1 MGKFILKRFLSA
13 IPVMLIIL
21 VLVFCLMRMVPG
33 NPMYTIQADANM
45 TEEEMYMLQE
55 KYGLNGTI
63 FEQFWAYIKRVAVGD
78 WGESY
83 FNGKPVFENIFSRME
98 PTILITILSTFIT
111 LILGVPIGMYCAT
124 HHNSKMDLVLSSTSM
139 LFTIVPSFCF
149 GVGLMYIFAFK
160 LRWFPLGEP
169 YVYIEKGGLWE
180 SLRHVFLP
188 SLAIGLSG
196 MAGYARHTRSQ
207 MLDVLNSDY
216 IRTARAK
223 GLADRKVYYRH
234 ALRNVLSYMITMV
247 SGTITVNL
255 GGATVLEKVFNI
267 QGVGLLSYSS
277 LFGKDYPQEQAI
289 LIFFAAIFVFM
300 NIFLDII
307 YKVLDPRVEL
317 D

>member
-1 MGKFILKRFLSA
+1 
-13 IPVMLIIL
+13 MLI
-21 VLVFCLMRMVPG
+21 
-33 NPMYTIQADANM
+33 
-45 TEEEMYMLQE
+45 
-55 KYGLNGTI
+55 
-63 FEQFWAYIKRVAVGD
+63 
-78 WGESY
+78 
-83 FNGKPVFENIFSRME
+83 
-98 PTILITILSTFIT
+98 
-111 LILGVPIGMYCAT
+111 
-124 HHNSKMDLVLSSTSM
+124 SSTSM

-149 GVGLMYIFAFK
+149 GVGLLYVFAFK
-160 LRWFPLGEP
+160 LQWFPLYG
-169 YVYIEKGGLWE
+169 YQYIEKVGLAT

-196 MAGYARHTRSQ
+196 MASYARHTRAQ

-223 GLADRKVYYRH
+223 GLGNNKVHYRH

-307 YKVLDPRVEL
+307 YKVLDPRIEL

>member
-1 MGKFILKRFLSA
+1 MGKFIIKRFLSA

-21 VLVFCLMRMVPG
+21 ILVFCLMRMVPG
-33 NPMYTIQADANM
+33 NPMYTIQADASM
-45 TEEEMYMLQE
+45 TEEELFLLQE

-63 FEQFWAYIKRVAVGD
+63 FEQFWAYMKRVAVGD

-83 FNGKPVFENIFSRME
+83 FNGKPVFENIFARME
-98 PTILITILSTFIT
+98 PTILITLMSTTIV
-111 LILGVPIGMYCAT
+111 LLLGVPMGMYCAT
-124 HHNSKMDLVLSSTSM
+124 HHNSKLDMLISSTSM

-149 GVGLMYIFAFK
+149 GIGILYVFAFK
-160 LRWFPLGEP
+160 LGWFPLYG
-169 YVYIEKGGLWE
+169 YQYIEKAGLWT
-180 SLRHVFLP
+180 SLKHVFLP

-196 MAGYARHTRSQ
+196 MASYARHTRAQ

-223 GLADRKVYYRH
+223 GLGNNKVHYRH

-307 YKVLDPRVEL
+307 YKILDPRIEL

>member
-1 MGKFILKRFLSA
+1 MGKFVVKRFLSA

-21 VLVFCLMRMVPG
+21 ILVFCLMRMVPG
-33 NPMYTIQADANM
+33 NPMYTIQADASM
-45 TEEEMYMLQE
+45 TEEELFMLQE

-63 FEQFWAYIKRVAVGD
+63 IEQFFAYMKRVAQGD

-83 FNGKPVFENIFSRME
+83 FNGKPVFENIFARME
-98 PTILITILSTFIT
+98 PTILITIMSTFIT

-124 HHNSKMDLVLSSTSM
+124 HHNSRLDLILSSASM

-149 GVGLMYIFAFK
+149 GVGLLYVFAFK
-160 LRWFPLGEP
+160 LQWFPLFG
-169 YVYIEKGGLWE
+169 YQYIEKVGLWE
-180 SLRHVFLP
+180 SMRHVFLP

-223 GLADRKVYYRH
+223 GMPDRLVHYRH

-255 GGATVLEKVFNI
+255 GGATVMEKVFNI
-267 QGVGLLSYSS
+267 QGVGLLSYTS
-277 LFGKDYPQEQAI
+277 LSGKDYPQEQAI

-300 NIFLDII
+300 NIFLDIV
-307 YKVLDPRVEL
+307 YKLLDPRVEL

>member
-1 MGKFILKRFLSA
+1 LGKFILKRFLSA

-33 NPMYTIQADANM
+33 NPMYTIQADASM
-45 TEEEMYMLQE
+45 TEEELYLLQE

-63 FEQFWAYIKRVAVGD
+63 FEQFWAYMKRVAVGD

-83 FNGKPVFENIFSRME
+83 FNGKPVFENIFARME
-98 PTILITILSTFIT
+98 PTILITVMSTTIV
-111 LILGVPIGMYCAT
+111 LLLGVPMGMYCAT
-124 HHNSKMDLVLSSTSM
+124 HHNSKLDMLISSTSM

-149 GVGLMYIFAFK
+149 GIGLLYVFAFK
-160 LRWFPLGEP
+160 LQWFPLYG
-169 YVYIEKGGLWE
+169 YQYIEKVGLWT
-180 SLRHVFLP
+180 SLQHVFLP

-196 MAGYARHTRSQ
+196 MASYARHTRAQ

-307 YKVLDPRVEL
+307 YKILDPRIEL

>member
-1 MGKFILKRFLSA
+1 MGKFVVKRFLSA

-21 VLVFCLMRMVPG
+21 ILVFCLMRMVPG
-33 NPMYTIQADANM
+33 NPMYTIQADASM
-45 TEEEMYMLQE
+45 TEEELFMLQE

-63 FEQFWAYIKRVAVGD
+63 FEQFFAYMKRVAQGD

-83 FNGKPVFENIFSRME
+83 FNGKPVFENIFARME
-98 PTILITILSTFIT
+98 PTILITIMSTFIT

-124 HHNSKMDLVLSSTSM
+124 HHNSRMDLMLSSASM

-149 GVGLMYIFAFK
+149 GVGLLYVLAFK
-160 LRWFPLGEP
+160 LQWFPLFG
-169 YVYIEKGGLWE
+169 YQYIEKVGLWE
-180 SLRHVFLP
+180 SMRHVFLP

-223 GLADRKVYYRH
+223 GMPDRLVHYRH

-267 QGVGLLSYSS
+267 QGVGLLSYTS
-277 LFGKDYPQEQAI
+277 LSGKDYPQEQAI

-300 NIFLDII
+300 NIFLDIV
-307 YKVLDPRVEL
+307 YKLLDPRVEL

>member
-1 MGKFILKRFLSA
+1 LGKFILKRFLSA
-13 IPVMLIIL
+13 IPVLLLIL
-21 VLVFCLMRMVPG
+21 VMVFCLMRMVPG
-33 NPMYTIQADANM
+33 NPMYTLQADASL
-45 TEEEMYMLQE
+45 TQEEMEYLQE

-63 FEQFWAYIKRVAVGD
+63 FEQFWAFIKRAAVGD
-78 WGESY
+78 WGTSY
-83 FNGKPVFENIFSRME
+83 FNGKPVFSNIFARME
-98 PTILITILSTFIT
+98 PTILITIMGTLIT
-111 LILGVPIGMYCAT
+111 LLLGVPMGMYCAT
-124 HHNSKMDLVLSSTSM
+124 HHNSKLDMLISSTSM

-149 GVGLMYIFAFK
+149 GVGLLYVFAFK
-160 LRWFPLGEP
+160 LKWFPLYGYE
-169 YVYIEKGGLWE
+169 YIEKVGLWE
-180 SLRHVFLP
+180 SVHHVFLP

-196 MAGYARHTRSQ
+196 MASYARHTRAQ

-223 GLADRKVYYRH
+223 GLSDNKVHYKH

-255 GGATVLEKVFNI
+255 GGATVLEKVFNVE
-267 QGVGLLSYSS
+267 GVGLLSYSS

-289 LIFFAAIFVFM
+289 LIFFGAIFVFM

-307 YKVLDPRVEL
+307 YKILDPRIEL

>member
-1 MGKFILKRFLSA
+1 MLSA
-13 IPVMLIIL
+13 IPVLLVILIL
-21 VLVFCLMRMVPG
+21 VFSLMRMIPG
-33 NPMYTIQADANM
+33 NPMYSLQADSNM
-45 TEEEMYMLQE
+45 TEEELIMMQE
-55 KYGLNGTI
+55 KYGLNGSI
-63 FEQFWAYIKRVAVGD
+63 FEQFFRYLKNIVKGD
-78 WGESY
+78 WGTSF

-98 PTILITILSTFIT
+98 PTILITVFATIISL
-111 LILGVPIGMYCAT
+111 LLGVPIGIYAAT
-124 HHNSKMDLVLSSTSM
+124 HHNSKLDYILSSTSM
-139 LFTIVPSFCF
+139 IFTIVPSFCF
-149 GVGLMYIFAFK
+149 GVGLLYLFAFK
-160 LRWFPLGEP
+160 LKWFPLSSYE
-169 YVYIEKGGLWE
+169 YIEKGGFWN
-180 SLRHVFLP
+180 SIWHIFLP

-223 GLADRKVYYRH
+223 GLSDRKVYYRH
-234 ALRNVLSYMITMV
+234 ALRNVMSFLITMV

-289 LIFFAAIFVFM
+289 LIFFAVIFVFT
-300 NIFLDII
+300 NILLDIV
-307 YKVLDPRVEL
+307 YKLLDPRVQL

>member
-1 MGKFILKRFLSA
+1 MGKFIIKRFLSA

-83 FNGKPVFENIFSRME
+83 FNGQPVFKNNFGRME
-98 PTILITILSTFIT
+98 PTILITLMSTFFT

-124 HHNSKMDLVLSSTSM
+124 HHNSRLDMLLSGTSM

-149 GVGLMYIFAFK
+149 GVGLLYVFAFK
-160 LRWFPLGEP
+160 LKLFPLYG
-169 YVYIEKGGLWE
+169 YQYIEKVGLLQA
-180 SLRHVFLP
+180 LRHVFLP
-188 SLAIGLSG
+188 SMAIGLSG
-196 MAGYARHTRSQ
+196 MASYARHTRAQ

-223 GLADRKVYYRH
+223 GLADRKVHYRH

-267 QGVGLLSYSS
+267 FSITFHS
-277 LFGKDYPQEQAI
+277 E
-289 LIFFAAIFVFM
+289 
-300 NIFLDII
+300 N
-307 YKVLDPRVEL
+307 
-317 D
+317 

>member
-1 MGKFILKRFLSA
+1 MAKFILKRFLSA

-21 VLVFCLMRMVPG
+21 VMVFCLMRMVPG

-45 TEEEMYMLQE
+45 TEEELYMLQE

-63 FEQFWAYIKRVAVGD
+63 LDQFWAYIKRVAVGD

-83 FNGKPVFENIFSRME
+83 FNGQPVFSNIFARME
-98 PTILITILSTFIT
+98 PTILITLLSTFIT

-124 HHNSKMDLVLSSTSM
+124 HHNSKMDLVLSSASM

-149 GVGLMYIFAFK
+149 GVGLMYVFAFK
-160 LRWFPLGEP
+160 LQWFPLGET
-169 YVYIEKGGLWE
+169 YEYIEKVGLWG

-207 MLDVLNSDY
+207 MLDVLGSDY

-223 GLADRKVYYRH
+223 GLADRNVYYRH

-255 GGATVLEKVFNI
+255 GGATVLEKVFTI

-289 LIFFAAIFVFM
+289 LIFFAAIFVFT

-307 YKVLDPRVEL
+307 YKILDPRIEL

>member
-1 MGKFILKRFLSA
+1 MLKFTVKRVLSA
-13 IPVMLIIL
+13 IPVLLVILIL
-21 VLVFCLMRMVPG
+21 VFSLMRMIPG
-33 NPMYTIQADANM
+33 NPMYSLQADSNM
-45 TEEEMYMLQE
+45 TEEELIMMQE
-55 KYGLNGTI
+55 KYGLNGSI
-63 FEQFWAYIKRVAVGD
+63 FEQFFRYLKNIVKGD
-78 WGESY
+78 WGTSF

-98 PTILITILSTFIT
+98 PTILITVFATIISL
-111 LILGVPIGMYCAT
+111 LLGVPIGIYAAT
-124 HHNSKMDLVLSSTSM
+124 HHNSKLDYILSSTSM
-139 LFTIVPSFCF
+139 IFTIVPSFCF
-149 GVGLMYIFAFK
+149 GVGLLYLFAFK
-160 LRWFPLGEP
+160 LKWFPLSSYE
-169 YVYIEKGGLWE
+169 YIEKGGFWN
-180 SLRHVFLP
+180 SIWHIFLP

-223 GLADRKVYYRH
+223 GLSDRKVYYRH
-234 ALRNVLSYMITMV
+234 ALRNVMSFLITMV

-289 LIFFAAIFVFM
+289 LIFFAVIFVFT
-300 NIFLDII
+300 NILLDIV
-307 YKVLDPRVEL
+307 YKLLDPRVQL

>member
-1 MGKFILKRFLSA
+1 MLKFTVKRVLSA
-13 IPVMLIIL
+13 IPVLLVILIL
-21 VLVFCLMRMVPG
+21 VFSLMRMIPG
-33 NPMYTIQADANM
+33 NPMYSLQADSNM
-45 TEEEMYMLQE
+45 TEEELILMQE
-55 KYGLNGTI
+55 KYGLNGSI
-63 FEQFWAYIKRVAVGD
+63 FEQFFRYLKNIVKGD
-78 WGESY
+78 WGTSF

-98 PTILITILSTFIT
+98 PTILITVFAT
-111 LILGVPIGMYCAT
+111 LISLLLGVPIGIYAAT
-124 HHNSKMDLVLSSTSM
+124 HHNSKLDYILSSTSM
-139 LFTIVPSFCF
+139 IFTIVPSFCF
-149 GVGLMYIFAFK
+149 GVGLLYLFAFK
-160 LRWFPLGEP
+160 LKWFPLSSYE
-169 YVYIEKGGLWE
+169 YIEKGGFWN
-180 SLRHVFLP
+180 SIWHIFLP

-223 GLADRKVYYRH
+223 GLSDRKVYYRH
-234 ALRNVLSYMITMV
+234 ALRNVMSFLITMV

-289 LIFFAAIFVFM
+289 LIFFAVIFVFT
-300 NIFLDII
+300 NILLDIV
-307 YKVLDPRVEL
+307 YKLLDPRVQL

>member
-1 MGKFILKRFLSA
+1 MGKFVIKRFLSA
-13 IPVMLIIL
+13 IPVLLIIL
-21 VLVFCLMRMVPG
+21 ILVFCLMRMIPG
-33 NPMYTIQADANM
+33 NPMYSIQADANM
-45 TEEEMYMLQE
+45 TEEELHMLQE

-63 FEQFWAYIKRVAVGD
+63 FEQFFAYIKRIAKGD
-78 WGESY
+78 WGTSY
-83 FNGKPVFENIFSRME
+83 FNGQPVFENIFARME
-98 PTILITILSTFIT
+98 PTILITIMSTFIT
-111 LILGVPIGMYCAT
+111 LILGVPIGMYAAT
-124 HHNSKMDLVLSSTSM
+124 HHNSKLDYILSSTSM

-149 GVGLMYIFAFK
+149 GVGLLYIFSFK
-160 LRWFPLGEP
+160 LKLFPLYG
-169 YVYIEKGGLWE
+169 YQYIEKVGLWE
-180 SLRHVFLP
+180 SMRHVFLP

-223 GLADRKVYYRH
+223 GLPDRLVYYRH
-234 ALRNVLSYMITMV
+234 ALRNVLSFMITMV

-289 LIFFAAIFVFM
+289 LIFFASIFVFM
-300 NIFLDII
+300 NIFLDIV
-307 YKVLDPRVEL
+307 YKILDPRVEL

>member
-1 MGKFILKRFLSA
+1 MTKRKGKKRRITVSAVVVFLVVIVLLVQGAMKQPEIIRNKERIDDLKGQVQSH
-13 IPVMLIIL
+13 
-21 VLVFCLMRMVPG
+21 
-33 NPMYTIQADANM
+33 
-45 TEEEMYMLQE
+45 QE
-55 KYGLNGTI
+55 KLDDL
-63 FEQFWAYIKRVAVGD
+63 EK
-78 WGESY
+78 
-83 FNGKPVFENIFSRME
+83 
-98 PTILITILSTFIT
+98 LSEKVDT
-111 LILGVPIGMYCAT
+111 
-124 HHNSKMDLVLSSTSM
+124 D
-139 LFTIVPSFCF
+139 
-149 GVGLMYIFAFK
+149 
-160 LRWFPLGEP
+160 E
-169 YVYIEKGGLWE
+169 YIEKVGLWG

-207 MLDVLNSDY
+207 MLDVLGSDY

-223 GLADRKVYYRH
+223 GLADRNVYYRH

-277 LFGKDYPQEQAI
+277 LTDQDYPQEQAI
-289 LIFFAAIFVFM
+289 LIFFAAIFVFT

-307 YKVLDPRVEL
+307 YKVLDPRIEL

>member
-1 MGKFILKRFLSA
+1 MGKFIIKRFLSA

-21 VLVFCLMRMVPG
+21 VLVFSLMRMVPG

-45 TEEEMYMLQE
+45 TEEELFMLQE

-63 FEQFWAYIKRVAVGD
+63 FEQFWVFIKRAAVGD
-78 WGESY
+78 WGTSY
-83 FNGKPVFENIFSRME
+83 FNGQPVFSNIFARME
-98 PTILITILSTFIT
+98 PTILITLMSTTIV
-111 LILGVPIGMYCAT
+111 LILGVPMGMYCAT
-124 HHNSKMDLVLSSTSM
+124 HHNSKLDMLISSTSM

-149 GVGLMYIFAFK
+149 GVGLLYVFAFK
-160 LRWFPLGEP
+160 LQWFPLYG
-169 YVYIEKGGLWE
+169 YQYIEKVGLWT
-180 SLRHVFLP
+180 SMRHVFLP
-188 SLAIGLSG
+188 SLSIGLSG
-196 MAGYARHTRSQ
+196 MASYARHTRAQ
-207 MLDVLNSDY
+207 MLDVLGSDY

-223 GLADRKVYYRH
+223 GLGNNKVNYRH

-307 YKVLDPRVEL
+307 YKVLDPRIEL

>member
-1 MGKFILKRFLSA
+1 MGKFIIKRVISA
-13 IPVMLIIL
+13 IPVMFLIL

-45 TEEEMYMLQE
+45 TEEELYLLQE

-63 FEQFWAYIKRVAVGD
+63 FEQFWAFIKRAATGD
-78 WGESY
+78 WGTSY
-83 FNGKPVFENIFSRME
+83 FNGQPVFSNIFARME
-98 PTILITILSTFIT
+98 PTILITLMSTFFV
-111 LILGVPIGMYCAT
+111 LILGVPMGMYCAT
-124 HHNSKMDLVLSSTSM
+124 HHNSKLDMLISSTSM

-149 GVGLMYIFAFK
+149 GVGLLYVFAFK
-160 LRWFPLGEP
+160 LQWFPLYG
-169 YVYIEKGGLWE
+169 YQYIEKVGLWT

-196 MAGYARHTRSQ
+196 MASYARHTRAQ

-223 GLADRKVYYRH
+223 GLADNKVNYRH

-307 YKVLDPRVEL
+307 YKILDPRIEL

>member
-1 MGKFILKRFLSA
+1 MLKFTVKRVLSA
-13 IPVMLIIL
+13 IPVLLVILIL
-21 VLVFCLMRMVPG
+21 VFSLMRMIPG
-33 NPMYTIQADANM
+33 NPMYSLQADSNM
-45 TEEEMYMLQE
+45 TEEELIMMQE
-55 KYGLNGTI
+55 KYGLNGSI
-63 FEQFWAYIKRVAVGD
+63 FEQFFRYLKNIVKGD
-78 WGESY
+78 WGTSF

-98 PTILITILSTFIT
+98 PTILITVFAT
-111 LILGVPIGMYCAT
+111 LISLLLGVPIGIYAAT
-124 HHNSKMDLVLSSTSM
+124 HHNSKLDYILSSTSM
-139 LFTIVPSFCF
+139 IFTIVPSFCF
-149 GVGLMYIFAFK
+149 GVGLLYLFAFK
-160 LRWFPLGEP
+160 LKWFPLSSYE
-169 YVYIEKGGLWE
+169 YIEKGGFWN
-180 SLRHVFLP
+180 SIWHIFLP

-223 GLADRKVYYRH
+223 GLSDRKVYYRH
-234 ALRNVLSYMITMV
+234 ALRNVMSFLITMV

-289 LIFFAAIFVFM
+289 LIFFAVIFVFT
-300 NIFLDII
+300 NILLDIV
-307 YKVLDPRVEL
+307 YKLLDPRVQL

>member
-1 MGKFILKRFLSA
+1 MGKFVIKRFLSA

-83 FNGKPVFENIFSRME
+83 FNGQPVFKNIFARME
-98 PTILITILSTFIT
+98 PTILITLMSTFFT

-124 HHNSKMDLVLSSTSM
+124 HHNSKLDMLLSSTSM

-149 GVGLMYIFAFK
+149 GVGLLYVFAFK
-160 LRWFPLGEP
+160 LKLFPLYGYE
-169 YVYIEKGGLWE
+169 YIEKVGLWK
-180 SLRHVFLP
+180 SLHHVLLP
-188 SLAIGLSG
+188 SLSIGLSG
-196 MAGYARHTRSQ
+196 MASYARHTRAQ

-223 GLADRKVYYRH
+223 GLADRKVHYRH

-300 NIFLDII
+300 NIFLDIV
-307 YKVLDPRVEL
+307 YKILDPRIEL

>member
-63 FEQFWAYIKRVAVGD
+63 FEQFWAYLKRIAVGD

-83 FNGKPVFENIFSRME
+83 FNGQPVFSNIFGRME
-98 PTILITILSTFIT
+98 PTILITLLSTFIT

-124 HHNSKMDLVLSSTSM
+124 HHNSKMDLMLSSTSM

-149 GVGLMYIFAFK
+149 GVGLMYVFAFK
-160 LRWFPLGEP
+160 LGWFPLGMPYEP
-169 YVYIEKGGLWE
+169 IEKGGLWNA
-180 SLRHVFLP
+180 LHHVFLP
-188 SLAIGLSG
+188 SLSIGLSG
-196 MAGYARHTRSQ
+196 MASYARHTRAQ

-223 GLADRKVYYRH
+223 GLGNRQIYYRH

-255 GGATVLEKVFNI
+255 GGATISEKVFNI

-307 YKVLDPRVEL
+307 YKILDPRVEL

>member
-1 MGKFILKRFLSA
+1 
-13 IPVMLIIL
+13 MLIIL
-21 VLVFCLMRMVPG
+21 VLVFSLMRMVPG

-45 TEEEMYMLQE
+45 TEEELFMLQE

-63 FEQFWAYIKRVAVGD
+63 FEQFWVFIKRAAVGD
-78 WGESY
+78 WGTSY
-83 FNGKPVFENIFSRME
+83 FNGQPVFSNIFARME
-98 PTILITILSTFIT
+98 PTILITLMSTTIV
-111 LILGVPIGMYCAT
+111 LILGVPMGMYCAT
-124 HHNSKMDLVLSSTSM
+124 HHNSKLDMLISSTSM

-149 GVGLMYIFAFK
+149 GVGLLYVFAFK
-160 LRWFPLGEP
+160 LQWFPLYG
-169 YVYIEKGGLWE
+169 YQYIEKVGLWT
-180 SLRHVFLP
+180 SMRHVFLP
-188 SLAIGLSG
+188 SLSIGLSG
-196 MAGYARHTRSQ
+196 MASYARHTRAQ
-207 MLDVLNSDY
+207 MLDVLGSDY

-223 GLADRKVYYRH
+223 GLGNNKVNYRH

-307 YKVLDPRVEL
+307 YKVLDPRIEL

>member
-1 MGKFILKRFLSA
+1 MGKFVIKRFLSA

-55 KYGLNGTI
+55 KYGLNGSI
-63 FEQFWAYIKRVAVGD
+63 FEQFWAYIKRIAVGD

-83 FNGKPVFENIFSRME
+83 FNGQPVFKNIFGRME
-98 PTILITILSTFIT
+98 PTILITLMSTFFT

-124 HHNSKMDLVLSSTSM
+124 HHNSKLDMLLSGTSM

-149 GVGLMYIFAFK
+149 GVGLLYVFAFK
-160 LRWFPLGEP
+160 LKLFPLYGYE
-169 YVYIEKGGLWE
+169 YIEKVGL
-180 SLRHVFLP
+180 LQAMRHVFLP

-196 MAGYARHTRSQ
+196 MASYARHTRAQ

-223 GLADRKVYYRH
+223 GLGNNKVHYRH

-307 YKVLDPRVEL
+307 YKILDPRIEL

>member
-1 MGKFILKRFLSA
+1 MLKFIIKRLLSA
-13 IPVMLIIL
+13 IPVLLVILIL
-21 VLVFCLMRMVPG
+21 VFSLMRMIPG
-33 NPMYTIQADANM
+33 NPMYSIQADANM
-45 TEEEMYMLQE
+45 TEEELEMLQE
-55 KYGLNGTI
+55 KYGLNGSI
-63 FEQFWAYIKRVAVGD
+63 VDQFFAYMKRVVQGD
-78 WGESY
+78 WGTSY
-83 FNGKPVFENIFSRME
+83 FNGKPVFENIFDRME
-98 PTILITILSTFIT
+98 PTILITIVATLIA
-111 LILGVPIGMYCAT
+111 LILGVPIGIYAAT
-124 HHNSKMDLVLSSTSM
+124 HHNSKLDYILSSTSM

-149 GVGLMYIFAFK
+149 GVGLLYLFAFK
-160 LRWFPLGEP
+160 LQWFPLYGYE
-169 YVYIEKGGLWE
+169 YIEKVGLWG
-180 SLRHVFLP
+180 SLRYTFLP

-223 GLADRKVYYRH
+223 GLADRRVYYRH
-234 ALRNVLSYMITMV
+234 ALRNVMSFMITMV

-289 LIFFAAIFVFM
+289 LFFFATIFVFV
-300 NIFLDII
+300 NILLDIV
-307 YKVLDPRVEL
+307 YKLLDPRVEL

>member
-1 MGKFILKRFLSA
+1 MLSA
-13 IPVMLIIL
+13 IPVLLVILIL
-21 VLVFCLMRMVPG
+21 VFSLMRMIPG
-33 NPMYTIQADANM
+33 NPMYSLQADSNM
-45 TEEEMYMLQE
+45 TEEELIMMQE
-55 KYGLNGTI
+55 KYGLNGSI
-63 FEQFWAYIKRVAVGD
+63 FEQFFRYLKNIVKGD
-78 WGESY
+78 WGTSF

-98 PTILITILSTFIT
+98 PTILITVFAT
-111 LILGVPIGMYCAT
+111 LISLLLGVPIGIYAAT
-124 HHNSKMDLVLSSTSM
+124 HHNSKLDYILSSTSM
-139 LFTIVPSFCF
+139 IFTIVPSFCF
-149 GVGLMYIFAFK
+149 GVGLLYLFAFK
-160 LRWFPLGEP
+160 LKWFPLSSYE
-169 YVYIEKGGLWE
+169 YIEKGGFWN
-180 SLRHVFLP
+180 SIWHIFLP

-223 GLADRKVYYRH
+223 GLSDRKVYYRH
-234 ALRNVLSYMITMV
+234 ALRNVMSFLITMV

-289 LIFFAAIFVFM
+289 LIFFAVIFVFT
-300 NIFLDII
+300 NILLDIV
-307 YKVLDPRVEL
+307 YKLLDPRVQL